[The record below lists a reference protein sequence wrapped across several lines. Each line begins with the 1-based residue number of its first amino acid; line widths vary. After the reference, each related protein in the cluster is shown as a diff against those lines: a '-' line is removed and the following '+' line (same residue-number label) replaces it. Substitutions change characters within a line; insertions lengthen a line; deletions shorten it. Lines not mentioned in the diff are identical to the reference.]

1 VNNTTK
7 FGKILISGSQ
17 EEDQNVKS

>member
-1 VNNTTK
+1 VNNTAK
-7 FGKILISGSQ
+7 FDKILISGSQ